1 MKKQTM
7 SIGDIFQIGE
17 HRVAC
22 GDSRDKTI
30 VAKLL
35 GKNRVSLILTDIPYG
50 VAYVESKAGFI
61 KTKTTHVPIANDH
74 LQSDSEFALF
84 THTWLAA
91 VHPHMNRKNAGY
103 TFCSDKML
111 FAFHD
116 GMTAAGWRFG
126 QMLHWIKT
134 AAVMARL
141 DYAPQHES
149 ILYFWLGTHEF
160 MKSKDRSVIIHPKPS
175 KNVFHPTEK
184 PIPIL
189 RRLILN
195 SSRIGDLVYDPFAGS
210 GTTGIASE
218 HTKRRCA
225 MVELNP
231 AYCQIIL
238 DRLEKIT
245 GTKPKK
251 ISTTSHE

>member
-1 MKKQTM
+1 MKNPTIT
-7 SIGDIFQIGE
+7 IGDIFQVGE

-22 GDSRDKTI
+22 GDSRDTTL
-30 VAKLL
+30 VQRLL
-35 GKNRVSLILTDIPYG
+35 GKNSVSLILTDIPYG
-50 VAYVESKAGFI
+50 VAYVESKAGFV
-61 KTKTTHVPIANDH
+61 KTKTNHVPIANDH
-74 LQSDSEFALF
+74 LQSDQEFALF

-91 VHPHMNRKNAGY
+91 VHPHMSRKNAGY

-149 ILYFWLGTHEF
+149 IIYFWLGTHEF
-160 MKSKDRSVIIHPKPS
+160 MKSKDRSVIIHPKPA

-184 PIPIL
+184 AIPIL

-195 SSRIGDLVYDPFAGS
+195 SSRIGDWVYDPFAGS

-225 MVELNP
+225 MIELSP
-231 AYCQIIL
+231 DYCQIIL
-238 DRLEKIT
+238 SRLEKLT
-245 GTKPKK
+245 GEKAQKLPTKN
-251 ISTTSHE
+251 HA